1 MKSNKTTIIGV
12 LLAVVYAI
20 QPILDGT
27 GYHLDGNS
35 VGKILMASLIAGL
48 GYIAKDHDA
57 E

>member
-35 VGKILMASLIAGL
+35 AGKILMASLIAGL

>member
-1 MKSNKTTIIGV
+1 MNNSKTTLIGM

-35 VGKILMASLIAGL
+35 AMKICTAALIAGL
-48 GYIAKDHDA
+48 GYLAKDHDNK
-57 E
+57 